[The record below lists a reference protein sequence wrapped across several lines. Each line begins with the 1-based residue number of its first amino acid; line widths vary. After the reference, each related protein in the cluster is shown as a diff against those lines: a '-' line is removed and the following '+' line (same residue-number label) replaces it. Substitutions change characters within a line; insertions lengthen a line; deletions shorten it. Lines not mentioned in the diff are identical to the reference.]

1 MNILPYFRPPDI
13 KNCKKVLC
21 VQPHPDDNEVG
32 MGGIIAYLTAHKCEV
47 HYLTVTDGSLG
58 APDES
63 YSPEQ
68 LAKMRCEEAE
78 ASGRFL
84 GASKFFWLGHADGTI
99 NDVPALAAQIAEI
112 IREEQYEAVF
122 CPDAWL
128 PYEAHNDHIIT
139 GRATAQAV
147 LFSGLQ
153 NFPRNTQTKPWSPKA
168 AGFYYTAK
176 PNTVINVT
184 KTFDKKMEALA
195 FHKTQMNDELLGLY
209 RIYFKL
215 LGVKLAFFK
224 PFYLGE
230 GLKVLAPFHLHC
242 FTGASRI

>member
-1 MNILPYFRPPDI
+1 MNVLPYFRPPDI

-21 VQPHPDDNEVG
+21 IQPHPDDNEVG
-32 MGGIIAYLTAHKCEV
+32 MGGIIAYLTARKCEV

-63 YSPEQ
+63 YLPER
-68 LAKMRCEEAE
+68 LAKMRREEAE

-99 NDVPALAAQIAEI
+99 NDVPALAAEIAEI
-112 IREEQYEAVF
+112 IRMEQYEAVF
-122 CPDAWL
+122 SPDAWL
-128 PYEAHNDHIIT
+128 PYEAHNDHIVT
-139 GRATAQAV
+139 GRAAAQAV
-147 LFSGLQ
+147 LFSGLH
-153 NFPRNTQTKPWSPKA
+153 NFPRNTQTKPWSVKA

-184 KTFDKKMEALA
+184 KTFDKKMKALA
-195 FHKTQMNDELLGLY
+195 LHKTQMNDELLGLY

-215 LGVKLAFFK
+215 LGIKLAFFK
-224 PFYLGE
+224 PFYIGE

-242 FTGASRI
+242 FTGAQKI